1 MPTLPTSASR
11 PAGASWNDWLPP
23 ACPDISG
30 IDMWP
35 DTAPWREDVSNRQ
48 VDQAL
53 TKRLAEAGVNKPIRT
68 GSRYQTAK
76 GVRSGQPFQLVY
88 SDDLRS
94 ARYRKVYENKVP
106 PSWTRGLFP
115 STMVP
120 LPNAPGD
127 WVRRFGDPTCIGTD
141 SGAIFLDADE
151 RILYEISAF
160 GPTTADGTL
169 WRSGKVT
176 AWDLDRDWREQPG
189 GCTAA
194 QVPLLPFVPTIEE
207 YNSEIRHAFRLSI
220 GGSYAKAPPIGFSRG
235 TDGSVVGHPLRNGA
249 RLRMTE
255 EAAQRLLQRATEL
268 TNHDLVHILA
278 ARRYGF
284 VVMDQCGG
292 DHAVMQPMDPRLKIT
307 IEYSLTDLEVLFP

>member
-1 MPTLPTSASR
+1 MATLPTSRSR
-11 PAGASWNDWLPP
+11 PTGASWNDWLPP

-35 DTAPWREDVSNRQ
+35 DTAPWREDVTNRQ

-68 GSRYQTAK
+68 GSRYATTG
-76 GVRSGQPFQLVY
+76 GVRSGQPFQLVH
-88 SDDLRS
+88 SHDLIGT
-94 ARYRKVYENKVP
+94 RYRRVYETKIP
-106 PSWTRGLFP
+106 PSFTRGFFP

-120 LPNAPGD
+120 LPNSPGD
-127 WVRRFGDPTCIGTD
+127 WVRRFGDPTCTGTD
-141 SGAIFLDADE
+141 SGAIFLDEDE

-160 GPTTADGTL
+160 GPTTSDGVT
-169 WRSGKVT
+169 WRSGRVT

-189 GCTAA
+189 GATAA

-207 YNSEIRHAFRLSI
+207 YGSEIRHAFRLSI

-235 TDGSVVGHPLRNGA
+235 TDGSVVGHPLANGA

-255 EAAQRLLQRATEL
+255 AAVQRLLQRPTEL

-292 DHAVMQPMDPRLKIT
+292 DHSVMQPMDYRLKIT
-307 IEYSLTDLEVLFP
+307 VEYGLTDLEVLLP